1 MIVIIMLQNYAYILN
16 YQKSAFMI
24 YATVSR
30 NVWAYLAP
38 TANNE
43 INEV

>member
-1 MIVIIMLQNYAYILN
+1 MLQNYAYILN
-16 YQKSAFMI
+16 YQKNGFTNS
-24 YATVSR
+24 ATVSR

-43 INEV
+43 INGV